1 MRFFII
7 LLFSISANALEMTPG
22 SSAASVYF
30 ITPLDQDSVSKKIT
44 IRFGL
49 ENFGVAPAGVQI
61 DQTGHH
67 HLIVD
72 ADLPPLDQPIPANNN
87 YVHFGK
93 GQTEVEIELSQ
104 GTHTLQLLLGDFM
117 HIPHNP
123 PIYSKKIQITVD

>member
-1 MRFFII
+1 MKYFLIF
-7 LLFSISANALEMTPG
+7 LFSISVNALEITPG
-22 SSAASVYF
+22 SSSASVYF
-30 ITPLDQDSVSKKIT
+30 ITPLDQESVSKKIT

-72 ADLPPLDQPIPANNN
+72 ADLPPFDQPIPANNN

-93 GQTEVEIELSQ
+93 GQTEVEIDLSK
-104 GTHTLQLLLGDFM
+104 GTHTLQLLLGDFR

-123 PIYSKKIQITVD
+123 PIYSKKIQITAD